1 MYQNGYINQ
10 LSAIRRIYESQ
21 RFISGSAK
29 EFITYTKLF
38 FFLMNINKLNQKHAL
53 TKELIFELICASRL
67 S

>member
-38 FFLMNINKLNQKHAL
+38 FFNEYQQVKSKTCIDKRVNI
-53 TKELIFELICASRL
+53 
-67 S
+67 